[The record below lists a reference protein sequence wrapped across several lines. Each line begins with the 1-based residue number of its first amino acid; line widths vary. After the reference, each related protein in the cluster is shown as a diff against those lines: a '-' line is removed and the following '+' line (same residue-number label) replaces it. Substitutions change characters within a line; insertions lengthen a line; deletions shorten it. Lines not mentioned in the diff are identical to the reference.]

1 MEIWSLLTLCAAG
14 GNAAGERTALGRALS
29 GPVCAMVLGAI
40 LSNAHGARTHPPHR
54 RGSTFISLIAR
65 PFQLTDDSNR
75 LKRQSSRRR
84 GAHYAAVQSLVVAL
98 ATPLLLLGADLRV
111 VFEDTKRLTRAFAVG
126 SAATAVGAVV
136 GFAAAHSWLSSS
148 GVAGALGPDD
158 GYKVAAALAAKSIGG
173 GLNYVAVASALGVSA
188 SAMSAGIVADNVFA
202 LVYFPVVAALAG
214 DGERDGFE
222 REDETSIV
230 APPPPPAVDV
240 GQMLAA
246 LALACVV
253 STASSRV
260 APPSLGA
267 LPTATAFTV
276 LFATL
281 APRRVAAYLAPAGD
295 LVGNAALYV
304 FFASAGAAGESVSQ
318 IFSTPALF
326 LYLGVLY
333 ACHLAIVWFAGHKGL
348 GIAKAE
354 ALIGSNAC
362 VGGPATAAALAR
374 SKGWRALV
382 APGILVGNLG
392 NAVGTFAGLALAA
405 GFRVWTRGGG

>member
-1 MEIWSLLTLCAAG
+1 MVHRERLLL
-14 GNAAGERTALGRALS
+14 
-29 GPVCAMVLGAI
+29 P
-40 LSNAHGARTHPPHR
+40 GARRDPLERSRCAHAPTAPPGVNVHQFDRATLSTDR
-54 RGSTFISLIAR
+54 RFKPPQTTVL
-65 PFQLTDDSNR
+65 PPP
-75 LKRQSSRRR
+75 

-304 FFASAGAAGESVSQ
+304 FFASAGAAGGSVSQ